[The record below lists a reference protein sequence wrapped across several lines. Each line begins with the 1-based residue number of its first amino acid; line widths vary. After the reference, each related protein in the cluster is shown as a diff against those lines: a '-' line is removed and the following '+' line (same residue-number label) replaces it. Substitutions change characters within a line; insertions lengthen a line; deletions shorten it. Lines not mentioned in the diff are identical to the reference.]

1 MSTRL
6 QVVMDDEE
14 LEEIHAAAER
24 ARLTTSEWVRRVLRE
39 ARGAPG
45 AGASGSEADR
55 ARSDSARSGRVRE
68 QAPTSRYAPLSRSPV
83 LVDDRLVHLVME
95 RYRFPTRHAAVEFAL
110 ERAAEPPM
118 TREEMLALE
127 GAGWSGDLDE
137 IRRMSAPPE
146 PLASTSRPPAS
157 GNDPA

>member
-1 MSTRL
+1 MYIMSTRL

-39 ARGAPG
+39 ARGAG
-45 AGASGSEADR
+45 VRRADADR
-55 ARSDSARSGRVRE
+55 VDEQSIAYGRE
-68 QAPTSRYAPLSRSPV
+68 IPSRSPV
-83 LVDDRLVHLVME
+83 LVDDRLVTLVME

-118 TREEMLALE
+118 TRTEMLAME
-127 GAGWSGDLDE
+127 GSGWSGDLDE
-137 IRRMSAPPE
+137 IRRMSSPPE
-146 PLASTSRPPAS
+146 PSGPLPRPPATEGPES
-157 GNDPA
+157 EGDPG

>member
-14 LEEIHAAAER
+14 LREVHAAAEH

-39 ARGAPG
+39 ARGGRG
-45 AGASGSEADR
+45 AGASGAEADR
-55 ARSDSARSGRVRE
+55 VRE
-68 QAPTSRYAPLSRSPV
+68 RSVAWRDEIPSRSPV
-83 LVDDRLVHLVME
+83 LVDDRLVTLVME

-118 TREEMLALE
+118 TRGEMLAME
-127 GAGWSGDLDE
+127 GSGWSGDLDE
-137 IRRMSAPPE
+137 IRRMSAP
-146 PLASTSRPPAS
+146 RD
-157 GNDPA
+157 DPA

>member
-1 MSTRL
+1 
-6 QVVMDDEE
+6 MDDEE

-45 AGASGSEADR
+45 ARGSESEVGR
-55 ARSDSARSGRVRE
+55 AGTDGVRE
-68 QAPTSRYAPLSRSPV
+68 RAPASRYAPPSRSPV

-118 TREEMLALE
+118 TRQEMLALQ
-127 GAGWSGDLDE
+127 GSGWSGDLDE

-146 PLASTSRPPAS
+146 PLGSTTRLPGSEDDS
-157 GNDPA
+157 T

>member
-1 MSTRL
+1 
-6 QVVMDDEE
+6 MDDEE
-14 LEEIHAAAER
+14 LDEVHAAAER

-39 ARGAPG
+39 ARGASG
-45 AGASGSEADR
+45 AGASGSDGDR
-55 ARSDSARSGRVRE
+55 TRSDRVRE
-68 QAPTSRYAPLSRSPV
+68 QAPASRYAPPSRSPV

-118 TREEMLALE
+118 TREEMLAMQ
-127 GAGWSGDLDE
+127 GSGWSGDLDE

-146 PLASTSRPPAS
+146 PLGSTTPLPRTEDDST
-157 GNDPA
+157 